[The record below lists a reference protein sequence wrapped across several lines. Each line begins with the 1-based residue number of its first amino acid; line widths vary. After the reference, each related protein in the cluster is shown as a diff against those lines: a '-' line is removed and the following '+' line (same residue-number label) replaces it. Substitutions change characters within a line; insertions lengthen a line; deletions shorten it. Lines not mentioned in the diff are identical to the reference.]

1 MQPQMGDYFAS
12 RENLAA
18 SHLPPQVPHKL
29 ADLAGPGVS
38 NVILRDFLLQGG
50 HPGNSSAEI
59 VGNLKPLLSAGV
71 TTFVCLQAE
80 LPSAATHAVAQSR
93 SAVFGANSMQAAK
106 PYMSG
111 AVAMV
116 EAGGY
121 PTSSAPERLSFV
133 HYPLPAGGAAPDL
146 KVLREIVRV
155 PPRQRVPLPHL
166 VFA

>member
-1 MQPQMGDYFAS
+1 MTSHVDFFAS
-12 RENLAA
+12 RENLAR
-18 SHLPPQVPHKL
+18 SHLPPHLPHKL
-29 ADLAGPGVS
+29 EPLAGPGFS
-38 NVILRDFLLQGG
+38 NIVLHEFLLQGP

-59 VGNLKPLLSAGV
+59 VNNLKPLLAAGV

-80 LPSAATHAVAQSR
+80 LPSAATHATAQSR
-93 SAVFGANSMQAAK
+93 SAVFGGGSASQAAK